1 MDIIGYTYI
10 QHNIVV
16 RPWGI
21 ECQYTVS
28 RADGTHINDV
38 VMVSGKKADEN
49 ELVNLISLR
58 LVEIDHA
65 DEEVMLPEKI
75 YTETE
80 VESLL
85 IDKGLILPS
94 QTIDDLLSKEDM
106 LAAEEGIK

>member
-85 IDKGLILPS
+85 IDKGLILRS